1 MQIALRR
8 LEDELASYDKATRVA
23 ELPGGNQMV
32 RLAADQGY
40 ANDQNSLAMMQ
51 RRSGRAAELRR
62 GDKVVSALGRSPN
75 IDVLE
80 DREDYKGFRAAI
92 VSTRLKREQL
102 SQFSFYDKQVAHRV
116 STATSPFVTSC
127 ATAPRNPLS
136 STVVESFSASAANE
150 SPSSS
155 NRK

>member
-1 MQIALRR
+1 
-8 LEDELASYDKATRVA
+8 
-23 ELPGGNQMV
+23 MV

-40 ANDQNSLAMMQ
+40 ANDENSLAMMQ

-80 DREDYKGFRAAI
+80 DREDYKGFRSGAI

-102 SQFSFYDKQVAHRV
+102 SQFSFYDKQVTHRV

-155 NRK
+155 NSR

>member
-8 LEDELASYDKATRVA
+8 LQDELASYDKATRVA
-23 ELPGGNQMV
+23 ELPGGDQMV
-32 RLAADQGY
+32 RLAADQRY
-40 ANDQNSLAMMQ
+40 ANDQNNLAMIQ
-51 RRSGRAAELRR
+51 RSRRAAELRR

-80 DREDYKGFRAAI
+80 DREDYKGFRSAI

-155 NRK
+155 NSK